1 MSGREKQARL
11 SDKRS
16 GVICLAKLE
25 ISLIKVVRT
34 VVWETMVAPPAL
46 ETTADRQKFA
56 PKVERGEGYFENGG
70 GGRPRSRRERGL
82 RVETRRAPGFR
93 F

>member
-1 MSGREKQARL
+1 MPGREKQARL
-11 SDKRS
+11 SDKRN

-46 ETTADRQKFA
+46 ETIADRQKFA
-56 PKVERGEGYFENGG
+56 PKVGRGG
-70 GGRPRSRRERGL
+70 GGTSRTEEEKDREADAREG
-82 RVETRRAPGFR
+82 
-93 F
+93 